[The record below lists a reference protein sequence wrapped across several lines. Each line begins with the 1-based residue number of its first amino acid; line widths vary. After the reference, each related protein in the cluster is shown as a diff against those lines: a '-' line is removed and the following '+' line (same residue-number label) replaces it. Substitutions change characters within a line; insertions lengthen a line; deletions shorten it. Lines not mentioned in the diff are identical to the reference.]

1 LRHIFN
7 KPTISSQIVLHRLNR
22 LILPAVMAPRTK
34 QTARKWVGPIGN
46 KELQNK
52 AARKSSPVVG
62 GIKKHHR

>member
-7 KPTISSQIVLHRLNR
+7 KPTISSQIVLHR